1 MKPSHLRATHMWA
14 QVRRSTERGAMAKF
28 RADHYLLAEF
38 ETVTDIQKDA
48 DKVLEALKELPQLKD
63 LATVPQRLEGKSWVE
78 ILGRVDIPEGS
89 KAFWAM
95 IKKEVTEREPYNL
108 FIRIDVNAEADDIEA
123 AREKVK
129 KWVETEWVPRIQ
141 KRIPLKSVR
150 VLRPEQVYMPTLS

>member
-1 MKPSHLRATHMWA
+1 MKPSHLRAAHMWA

-129 KWVETEWVPRIQ
+129 NWVETEWVPRIQ

-150 VLRPEQVYMPTLS
+150 VLRPEQVYMPKLS

>member
-1 MKPSHLRATHMWA
+1 
-14 QVRRSTERGAMAKF
+14 MAKF

-38 ETVTDIQKDA
+38 ETVTNIQKDA

-129 KWVETEWVPRIQ
+129 NWVETEWVPRIQ

-150 VLRPEQVYMPTLS
+150 VLRPEQVYMPKLS